1 MNRVYW
7 VMGLTKQAFHQHLDR
22 QLKMYEEQQQLIPM
36 ILEIRTDHPR
46 MGSRE
51 MYHLIQPQSMG
62 RDRFEDFCFE
72 NGFKLEIKKSFIRTT
87 NSLGVTRFANQILGL
102 EVTHANQVWVSD
114 ITYYRIGD
122 RFYYL
127 TFIMDLYSRWI
138 KGFAV
143 SENLFTENTTIPS
156 LRMALTLSKPPSGLI
171 LHSDGGGQYYSK
183 IFLALT
189 KKNGIVNSM
198 CDSVYENPHAERVNG
213 TIKNDYLVFYNPQN
227 YLQLYQMTQKA
238 IYMYNYIRPH
248 QSINRL
254 SPVKFEELLTE
265 KRVVD
270 KRKKDQKRKE
280 TITNIT
286 FENQE

>member
-51 MYHLIQPQSMG
+51 MYRLIQPQSMG

-227 YLQLYQMTQKA
+227 THLALFDT
-238 IYMYNYIRPH
+238 
-248 QSINRL
+248 
-254 SPVKFEELLTE
+254 
-265 KRVVD
+265 
-270 KRKKDQKRKE
+270 
-280 TITNIT
+280 
-286 FENQE
+286 

>member
-1 MNRVYW
+1 
-7 VMGLTKQAFHQHLDR
+7 MGLTKQAFHQHLDR

-51 MYHLIQPQSMG
+51 MYRLIQPQSMG

-248 QSINRL
+248 QSVNRL